1 MWTNQL
7 ARRLANQKPEVATGL
22 SRVKFLAAQSQ
33 IDHLIFELPQHLDLM
48 SARLLNG
55 EDIYSVLALQASGSG
70 KFSHNLKRLGVRL
83 QLGEN
88 LDEALGL
95 LAKESNSALVS
106 EFVNKLQL
114 GLSRGTP
121 LAEQFLMLSA
131 SAKSQLKV
139 AQLKAAGRNELKMLI
154 PLVFL
159 ILPVTIAFAVFPSLQ
174 LLQLGV

>member
-1 MWTNQL
+1 MFTNQL
-7 ARRLANQKPEVATGL
+7 ARRLSTAKPETSRLLSGVKIRAAKTGED
-22 SRVKFLAAQSQ
+22 Q
-33 IDHLIFELPQHLDLM
+33 LIFELPQHLDLM

-70 KFSHNLKRLGVRL
+70 KFAHNLERLGIRL

-88 LDEALGL
+88 LEQALAL
-95 LAKESNSALVS
+95 LAEESKSPLVS

-121 LAEQFLMLSA
+121 LATQFLMLSA
-131 SAKSQLKV
+131 SAKAQLKV

>member
-1 MWTNQL
+1 MFSNEL
-7 ARRLANQKPEVATGL
+7 ARRLSASQPKARGWL
-22 SRVKFLAAQSQ
+22 SRVRLRANPSAVDQ
-33 IDHLIFELPQHLDLM
+33 LIFELPQHLDLM
-48 SARLLNG
+48 SARLQNG
-55 EDIYSVLALQASGSG
+55 EDIYSVLALQSAGSG
-70 KFSHNLKRLGVRL
+70 TFARNLKRLGVRL

-88 LDEALGL
+88 LEQALTI
-95 LAKESNSALVS
+95 LAQECKSPLVS

-121 LAEQFLMLSA
+121 LAGQFQMLSA
-131 SAKSQLKV
+131 SAKAQLKV
-139 AQLKAAGRNELKMLI
+139 TQLKAAGRNELKMLI

>member
-1 MWTNQL
+1 MFSNEL
-7 ARRLANQKPEVATGL
+7 ARRLATSQPATGRL
-22 SRVKFLAAQSQ
+22 FSRVKVLSGNATTDQ
-33 IDHLIFELPQHLDLM
+33 LIFELPQHLDLM
-48 SARLLNG
+48 SARLQNG
-55 EDIYSVLALQASGSG
+55 EDVYSVLALQAAGSG
-70 KFSHNLKRLGVRL
+70 KFSRNLQRLGVRL

-88 LDEALGL
+88 LEQALTL
-95 LAKESNSALVS
+95 LAAECKSPLVA

-121 LAEQFLMLSA
+121 LAAQFQMLSA
-131 SAKSQLKV
+131 SAKAQLKV
-139 AQLKAAGRNELKMLI
+139 TQLKAAGRNELKMLI